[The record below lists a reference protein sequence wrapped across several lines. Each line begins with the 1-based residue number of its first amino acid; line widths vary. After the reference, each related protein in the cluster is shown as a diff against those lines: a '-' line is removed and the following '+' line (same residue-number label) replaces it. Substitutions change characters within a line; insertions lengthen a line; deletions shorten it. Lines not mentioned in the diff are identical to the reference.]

1 MTRFLFKIL
10 LFLVIS
16 IPNFV
21 NAFEAKV
28 VIVIDDI
35 GYRPT
40 DANALKLPGQIT
52 YAILPHT
59 PYGKTLAQQAYKH
72 NKDVLLHIPMEST
85 IGKKLGPG
93 ALTSDMGEIAI
104 QEELQKA
111 FAEIPFAVGINNHMG
126 SKLTQLYSPMAW
138 TMQFLKEKN
147 VLFLDSM
154 TTKLS
159 KGEQVAK
166 LFGVPTLHR
175 HVFLDNQLSESY
187 ITKQFE
193 QLIRIAQSNKTAV
206 GIAHPHPESIEILT
220 KLIPK
225 LAELNIELVAVSSLV
240 KTEQAPNRTVQSS
253 D

>member
-1 MTRFLFKIL
+1 M
-10 LFLVIS
+10 
-16 IPNFV
+16 
-21 NAFEAKV
+21 

-40 DANALKLPGQIT
+40 DVNALSLPGQVT
-52 YAILPHT
+52 FSVLPHT
-59 PYGKTLAQQAYKH
+59 PYGKILANQAYQH

-93 ALTSDMGEIAI
+93 ALTSDMDETAI
-104 QEELQKA
+104 QTELQKA

-138 TMQFLKEKN
+138 TMRFLKEKN
-147 VLFLDSM
+147 VKFLDSM

-166 LFGVPTLHR
+166 LFGVPSLHR
-175 HVFLDNQLSESY
+175 HVFLDNLLTESY
-187 ITKQFE
+187 INQQFA
-193 QLIRIAQSNKTAV
+193 QLIRIAKSNKTAV
-206 GIAHPHPESIEILT
+206 GIAHPHPETIAVLT
-220 KLIPK
+220 KLIPT
-225 LAELNIELVAVSSLV
+225 LAQYNIELVAISNLLKNEPLSNRAAQVS
-240 KTEQAPNRTVQSS
+240 